1 MDNNYKTPRVIPVKA
16 DAPNPKI
23 KPVHPNMIQCP
34 SLCLGIGAVRSGK
47 TTLLNNIIFRSKEEG
62 FYDAQTYFDEI
73 AVMSNTINNDPSA
86 RFIKKACS
94 VTDHY
99 SDGMIMDLIE
109 KQKSYGERDD
119 APFTALFLDDILSKN
134 MKRNSEIS
142 FLCTRYR
149 HLNIG
154 LLGIFT
160 QNLKSV
166 DTIIRN
172 NATDVIIFKQTNN
185 KQLIGVMEEWSGV
198 FGGEKN
204 FMKIYNY
211 ATRKPFDFLYL
222 KVYEGKALRSFE
234 EVIAD
239 KDKLLFDFNPIEQE
253 IKKDKKEVKKLM
265 KEECSDEECDC

>member
-23 KPVHPNMIQCP
+23 KPVHPNIPQCP
-34 SLCLGIGAVRSGK
+34 ALLLGIGAVRSGK
-47 TTLLNNIIFRSKEEG
+47 TTLLNSIIFQTKENG

-119 APFTALFLDDILSKN
+119 QPFTALFLDDILSKN

-198 FGGEKN
+198 FGGDKN

>member
-1 MDNNYKTPRVIPVKA
+1 MPEILLVKA
-16 DAPNPKI
+16 DVPNPRI
-23 KPVHPNMIQCP
+23 TPVHPNIPQCP
-34 SLCLGIGAVRSGK
+34 ALLLGIGAVRSGK
-47 TTLLNNIIFRSKEEG
+47 TNLLNNIIFRTKEEG
-62 FYDAQTYFDEI
+62 FYDAQKYFDEI
-73 AVMSNTINNDPSA
+73 VFMSNTINNDPSA

-94 VTDHY
+94 VIDHY
-99 SDGMIMDLIE
+99 SDGMIATFIE
-109 KQKSYGERDD
+109 SQKAYGERDE

-185 KQLIGVMEEWSGV
+185 KQLMGCIEEWSGV
-198 FGGEKN
+198 YGGEKE
-204 FMKIYNY
+204 FMLIYKK
-211 ATRKPFDFLYL
+211 ATEKPFDFLYL

-234 EVIAD
+234 EVLYEDRKI
-239 KDKLLFDFNPIEQE
+239 LFDTNPFEKKIKQEEKE
-253 IKKDKKEVKKLM
+253 IKKMVKDEVEGDCACDK
-265 KEECSDEECDC
+265 

>member
-1 MDNNYKTPRVIPVKA
+1 MEYNFKTPRVVPVKS

-23 KPVHPNMIQCP
+23 KPVHPNIPQCP
-34 SLCLGIGAVRSGK
+34 SLCLACGSVKSGK
-47 TTLLNNIIFRSKEEG
+47 TTLLNNIIFRTKEEG
-62 FYDAQTYFDEI
+62 FYDAQNYFDEI

-99 SDGMIMDLIE
+99 SDGMITNFIE
-109 KQKSYGERDD
+109 SQKSYGERDD
-119 APFTALFLDDILSKN
+119 MPFTALFLDDILSKN

-198 FGGEKN
+198 YGGEKE
-204 FMKIYNY
+204 FMKLYLY

-234 EVIAD
+234 EVIYED
-239 KDKLLFDFNPIEQE
+239 HKMLINTEPVEKE
-253 IKKDKKEVKKLM
+253 IKEEKKEVKDM
-265 KEECSDEECDC
+265 IDNDNI

>member
-1 MDNNYKTPRVIPVKA
+1 MFQTPTVIPVKA
-16 DAPNPKI
+16 DVPNPKI
-23 KPVHPNMIQCP
+23 QPVHPNMIQCP
-34 SLCLGIGAVRSGK
+34 ALLLGIGAVRSGK
-47 TTLLNNIIFRSKEEG
+47 TTLLNNLIFRSREEG

-73 AVMSNTINNDPSA
+73 GVMSNTINNDPSA
-86 RFIKKACS
+86 RFIKKACN

-109 KQKSYGERDD
+109 KQKSYGDRDD
-119 APFTALFLDDILSKN
+119 MPFTALFLDDILSKN

-154 LLGIFT
+154 LLGIFS

-166 DTIIRN
+166 DTMIRN
-172 NATDVIIFKQTNN
+172 NSTDVIIFKQTNN
-185 KQLIGVMEEWSGV
+185 KQLQGCMEEWSGV
-198 FGGEKN
+198 YGGDEN
-204 FMKIYNY
+204 FLKIYKY
-211 ATRKPFDFLYL
+211 ATKKPFDFLYL

-239 KDKLLFDFNPIEQE
+239 KDNLLFDVGNVEKE
-253 IKKDKKEVKKLM
+253 IKKEEEAVKDLLDTSK
-265 KEECSDEECDC
+265 D

>member
-1 MDNNYKTPRVIPVKA
+1 MENNNYKTPRVVPVKA

-23 KPVHPNMIQCP
+23 LPVHPNIPQCP
-34 SLCLGIGAVRSGK
+34 ALLLGVGAVRSGK
-47 TTLLNNIIFRSKEEG
+47 TTLLNSIIFQTKENG

-119 APFTALFLDDILSKN
+119 MPFTALFLDDILSKN

-198 FGGEKN
+198 FGGDKN
-204 FMKIYNY
+204 FLKIYKY

-253 IKKDKKEVKKLM
+253 MNEEKKEVNKMLN
-265 KEECSDEECDC
+265 EDSDTTED